1 MDDNIEFH
9 QKKMILDELY
19 RAKLVNGFEWVEAL
33 SKLISEY
40 DSTQEI
46 NSQ

>member
-19 RAKLVNGFEWVEAL
+19 KAKLVNGFEWAEAL
-33 SKLISEY
+33 SRLINEY
-40 DSTQEI
+40 DSVEEI